1 MKVLNYLFKV
11 LSWIVIA
18 VIVIYIAVAAPI
30 LMGFRPV
37 VVLSGSMKPTF
48 PIGSIVYYHKCSF
61 EELQAGDP
69 ITFRAGNAMVTHRIT
84 TVNGISRTVVT
95 KGDNNET
102 EDPTPI
108 DEDKIVGKA
117 TKFAITYA
125 GYFVTYGKK
134 PIAIALMAAILLIN
148 YTLENF
154 CAKQKGEKKDEEKK
168 E

>member
-95 KGDNNET
+95 KGDK
-102 EDPTPI
+102 
-108 DEDKIVGKA
+108 DKIVGKA
-117 TKFAITYA
+117 TKFAIPYA